1 MWRGGERTL
10 VQCHTSQFFALS
22 GAALC
27 AFENPKKIFHRC
39 MQAYP
44 GGKFFGS
51 LDTGQAGLECQPVV
65 CCYLVQYHRCVIH
78 VCELCDGGIVL
89 VTRASY

>member
-1 MWRGGERTL
+1 MLDLDTQTANSSHCLARRSAPLRT
-10 VQCHTSQFFALS
+10 
-22 GAALC
+22 
-27 AFENPKKIFHRC
+27 KKDFPPMYASISRW
-39 MQAYP
+39 
-44 GGKFFGS
+44 KIFFGS